1 MLESH
6 SPVGA
11 PGEPEVLLWPLL
23 LQVHS
28 TVSPG
33 WIVTDEGEN
42 MKPPLPTMTVKVVA
56 LARHGQSATTRP
68 MPSTAR
74 LIGWAP
80 IALRKTFRKLTLRRN
95 DRRDKMHGVEF
106 ADNGLDFRINVFLFP
121 SIGGVWGTVVP
132 HLFGIRDKISRG
144 RVFLDEGL
152 LGFISKQ
159 ARGLDDDEDAESNR
173 LIEAAKPAARVKAL
187 TPEPKRRF
195 KKSRDIRL
203 TL

>member
-1 MLESH
+1 MALKVCEKVAPELRMLESH

-42 MKPPLPTMTVKVVA
+42 TKPPLPTMTVKVVA
-56 LARHGQSATTRP
+56 LARRGQSATNRP

-74 LIGWAP
+74 LIGCAP

-95 DRRDKMHGVEF
+95 DRRDKIRGVEF

-132 HLFGIRDKISRG
+132 IFLESGIRFQEVEFFWTKAYLVSSPNRRAAWMTMRMPKVMGLSR
-144 RVFLDEGL
+144 
-152 LGFISKQ
+152 
-159 ARGLDDDEDAESNR
+159 
-173 LIEAAKPAARVKAL
+173 
-187 TPEPKRRF
+187 RRNPL
-195 KKSRDIRL
+195 RE
-203 TL
+203 